1 MPFDGDSLQYN
12 KTTRQNKLKK
22 KINTNRSNLFNQT
35 IDFKD
40 FIDT

>member
-1 MPFDGDSLQYN
+1 MPFDGDALQYN
-12 KTTRQNKLKK
+12 KVTRQNKLKK
-22 KINTNRSNLFNQT
+22 KTNTNRSNLFNQT